1 MNERVSQNR
10 YQLSGEKNWKHEIEA
25 KCARPVQDGVQTV
38 KEGLDGG
45 YKCQLSVKISAICQ
59 LSVKWLLMINY
70 ETYLYIFDAKFGLK
84 GTFVVN

>member
-45 YKCQLSVKISAICQ
+45 IQMSVVSKNFGHLSVVS
-59 LSVKWLLMINY
+59 
-70 ETYLYIFDAKFGLK
+70 
-84 GTFVVN
+84 